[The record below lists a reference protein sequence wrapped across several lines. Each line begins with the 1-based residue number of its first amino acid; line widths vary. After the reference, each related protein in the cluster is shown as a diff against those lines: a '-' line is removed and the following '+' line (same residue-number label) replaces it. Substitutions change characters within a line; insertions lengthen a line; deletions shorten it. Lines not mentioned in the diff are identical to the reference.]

1 MTYDLIIRRGLI
13 VDGTGAEPFIGD
25 VAIDGDTIVAMG
37 VVDGE
42 GAHEI
47 DAEGHAVTP
56 GFVDLH
62 THLDAQVGWDPALTP
77 VVWHGVTTALLGN
90 CGVTFAPC
98 KPQDREVLA
107 GMMESVEDIPSET
120 ILKGLPWDWE
130 SYGEYLDSL
139 ERLAPAINVAGMV
152 GHCAI
157 RTYVMGDRGVDEEPT
172 PDEIEQMAAL
182 VGKSVAEGAV
192 GFSSSRLLAHRMPDG
207 RSIPGT
213 FAKTEEMVA
222 IAEAVG
228 KNNGLVQN
236 VLEYSRFDSELEL
249 LRQQALAAQTR
260 AIFTAPYIPGPDG
273 KASAYA
279 DHVEGM
285 RAEGLDV
292 TALTLPRA
300 GGFLSGLKTNIF
312 VMPPDQ
318 FVPGSMTPAWR
329 ELLNLDFPDR
339 LAAIREE
346 GTRVKLVEDAKQSK
360 FIDMFAPNFYW
371 LGDGESPIY
380 DKGQSESLPEL
391 AKAAGE
397 HPAETWLRYML
408 ESDGEA
414 LFHVRFFN
422 HDYAAVEEFLQND
435 WVLPSL
441 GDAGAHLTQIIDAG
455 WPTFMLSHWHREK
468 GTFSLAETIRLL
480 TSAQARILGFSDRGT
495 LAIGMRA
502 DVNVIDIDVVVEGQP
517 TLVNDFPAG
526 VPRLIQKA
534 QGYRATIC
542 NGSVIVSEGELTG
555 GRAGKVLRN
564 NAAQAAH

>member
-1 MTYDLIIRRGLI
+1 MTYDLIIRRGLV
-13 VDGTGAEPFIGD
+13 VDGTGAEPFVGD
-25 VAIDGDTIVAMG
+25 VAIAGDTIVAMG
-37 VVDGE
+37 SVEGE
-42 GAHEI
+42 AVREI

-56 GFVDLH
+56 GFIDLH

-98 KPQDREVLA
+98 KPEDRKVLA
-107 GMMESVEDIPSET
+107 GMMESVEDIPSDT
-120 ILKGLPWDWE
+120 IIEGLPWDWE
-130 SYGEYLDSL
+130 SYGEYLDSV
-139 ERLAPAINVAGMV
+139 ERLAPAINVAGLV

-157 RTYVMGDRGVDEEPT
+157 RTYVMGARGVDEEPT
-172 PDEIEQMAAL
+172 HDEIEQMAAL

-222 IAEAVG
+222 IAKALGE
-228 KNNGLVQN
+228 NNGLVQN
-236 VLEYSRFDSELEL
+236 VLEYSRFESEMEI
-249 LRQQALAAQTR
+249 LREQALAANTR
-260 AIFTAPYIPGPDG
+260 TIFTAPHIPGPDG
-273 KASAYA
+273 KANAYA
-279 DHVEGM
+279 NYVEGM

-300 GGFLSGLKTNIF
+300 GGFLSGLKTNIM
-312 VMPPDQ
+312 VMPPDT

-329 ELLNLDFPDR
+329 ELVELGFDDR
-339 LAAIREE
+339 LKAIRDE
-346 GTRVKLVEDAKQSK
+346 GTRAKLIEEGKQSK
-360 FIDMFAPNFYW
+360 FVAMFAESFFS

-380 DKGQSESLPEL
+380 DRDQSESLPAL
-391 AKAAGE
+391 AKAAEE
-397 HPAETWLRYML
+397 HPTETWLRTMD

-422 HDYAAVEEFLQND
+422 QDYAAVEKFLQND

-455 WPTFMLSHWHREK
+455 WSTFMLSHWHREK
-468 GTFSLAETIRLL
+468 GTFSLAETVRLL

-495 LAIGMRA
+495 LAVGMRA
-502 DVNVIDIDVVVEGQP
+502 DVNVIDTDAVAEGQP
-517 TLVNDFPAG
+517 ALVNDFPGG
-526 VPRLIQKA
+526 VPRLIQKSR
-534 QGYRATIC
+534 GYRATIC
-542 NGSVIVSEGELTG
+542 NGRVIVFEGELTG
-555 GRAGKVLRN
+555 ERAGQVLRN
-564 NAAQAAH
+564 NA